1 MQPPAER
8 KPSAMNDANKEPTP
22 ASLDEIPETDFSHA
36 IRPNRYAALR
46 GEFRNTVFLDRA
58 LWSHFGSE
66 ERVLEALR
74 LLVELA
80 KRETRSVA

>member
-1 MQPPAER
+1 M
-8 KPSAMNDANKEPTP
+8 SDAKTDDDD
-22 ASLDEIPETDFSHA
+22 LDDIPETDFSKA

-46 GEFRNTVFLDRA
+46 GEFKHAVFLDPQ
-58 LWSHFGSE
+58 LWEHFGSE

-80 KRETRSVA
+80 RRETRSVA